1 MRRGA
6 GHRSNGFRRSA
17 LTNGSGNEGRVH
29 VWRPLLQQAEII
41 GSLGK
46 CIHFVNGRRAL
57 VCVEAPRF
65 DVNVARVAATLDVQ
79 PWFHV
84 GKPPNGYSAWHA
96 GRVHHRCRLLFP
108 PDTACE
114 GVGSYLR
121 LAWDQQQGRQSPVY
135 MSDRA
140 FLMQARA
147 LCLGGERDELI
158 VEAVCRLL
166 QTTSKYKV
174 SAGRKVDAGMVPFAR
189 AHNKAFARSGRFSG
203 RLPAEEASMVLEPND
218 FAALQGGGAAQRKTY
233 LQKCARAAK
242 PVELPDIAKKA
253 VLNAISGQVVQPLPA
268 NINVLHAL
276 QRRGHKQRRTGQN
289 RILVG
294 FRGGY

>member
-1 MRRGA
+1 MCSHGFMWVSRPTDTVLGMLVGYTTGA
-6 GHRSNGFRRSA
+6 GSCFL
-17 LTNGSGNEGRVH
+17 LTPHARGLARIC
-29 VWRPLLQQAEII
+29 VWQR
-41 GSLGK
+41 
-46 CIHFVNGRRAL
+46 
-57 VCVEAPRF
+57 
-65 DVNVARVAATLDVQ
+65 
-79 PWFHV
+79 
-84 GKPPNGYSAWHA
+84 
-96 GRVHHRCRLLFP
+96 
-108 PDTACE
+108 
-114 GVGSYLR
+114 
-121 LAWDQQQGRQSPVY
+121 DQNQGRQSPVY

-174 SAGRKVDAGMVPFAR
+174 SAGRKVDAGMVPS
-189 AHNKAFARSGRFSG
+189 HGHKTKLFARSGRFSG

-242 PVELPDIAKKA
+242 PVELPDVAKKA